1 MVWSYQV
8 AHCEREEGA
17 GSKSSKIFVMETLRW
32 PIVADEMCCIGS
44 WEVWHYGT
52 EVDST
57 SNLVALSPNDLCVMA
72 TYSATA
78 IGGICVVSDL
88 LVPRSDGI
96 LHWKNRKRASPE
108 IFSNRG
114 KSGVSLPWLLE
125 VYVMFEFASLCP
137 TSCSLR
143 QVWIPTHVQH
153 VAGWGVH
160 SRPESVVRSH
170 TFLNKLCISNIRQR
184 LRLI

>member
-1 MVWSYQV
+1 MPY
-8 AHCEREEGA
+8 
-17 GSKSSKIFVMETLRW
+17 
-32 PIVADEMCCIGS
+32 
-44 WEVWHYGT
+44 
-52 EVDST
+52 
-57 SNLVALSPNDLCVMA
+57 LCVMA

-143 QVWIPTHVQH
+143 QVWIPTLQNKDKWKELGYLSNV
-153 VAGWGVH
+153 VVPNRFWRSWVYAAGSFVFCFCWDLEYCMVDWLVG
-160 SRPESVVRSH
+160 
-170 TFLNKLCISNIRQR
+170 SNGN
-184 LRLI
+184 LVTH